1 MKINIFFIFITLLC
15 CFLFS
20 AACFAGKHEE
30 RVGNSTDVIN
40 EIMGIPKK
48 ISRLSMQEEKNFFLS
63 RVILSI
69 TKAPYRMLQKSSGQ
83 KSFCNKAN
91 IVIIPLRWITSKIKP
106 YPHYAR

>member
-69 TKAPYRMLQKSSGQ
+69 TKAPTGCSKNLPDK
-83 KSFCNKAN
+83 KAFATKQ
-91 IVIIPLRWITSKIKP
+91 ILL
-106 YPHYAR
+106 